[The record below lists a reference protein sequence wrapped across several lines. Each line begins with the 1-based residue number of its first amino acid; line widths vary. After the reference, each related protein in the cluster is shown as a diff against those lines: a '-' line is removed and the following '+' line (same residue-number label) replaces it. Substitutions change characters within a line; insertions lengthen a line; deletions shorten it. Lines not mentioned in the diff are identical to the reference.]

1 MSKVRSAWVGFAVLL
16 AVFSAV
22 SPAFVGDAAAQT
34 RRERREQQQ
43 QQQQQREQELREQRE
58 RERQQREQQQREI
71 EQREREQQPLQQGVP
86 QPPPPPAQAAPA
98 PPEPPP
104 VPVRVVPT
112 PKTEQE
118 LAAEREQRERW
129 SALDGRLL
137 MLAGLLAALGLFQV
151 VVFSV
156 QALLVWF
163 ALRAMRRSALL
174 TERNMTMAQ
183 RAFVH
188 VISLGWSLVGG
199 AVKVTPTWDN
209 NGTTPTRSLRISTAW
224 KAWHG
229 ELPADFAYSYTR
241 PPDRLFLGPKGR
253 SEVGFVVIPMR
264 DIQAAIE
271 ERVNLYFWGR
281 ATYEDVFEG
290 TEPHFAEFC
299 YRLDVKG
306 TAPNAVT
313 LAFSHYGPHNRTD
326 EDSQRPA
333 IFDER

>member
-1 MSKVRSAWVGFAVLL
+1 VFFAIFLVGL
-16 AVFSAV
+16 
-22 SPAFVGDAAAQT
+22 PAAFPLVVGDAAAQT
-34 RRERREQQQ
+34 QRQRREQQQ
-43 QQQQQREQELREQRE
+43 REQQEREQ
-58 RERQQREQQQREI
+58 QQREQQQRE
-71 EQREREQQPLQQGVP
+71 QQQREQQRQQQAP
-86 QPPPPPAQAAPA
+86 QPPPPAAAP
-98 PPEPPP
+98 PPRPAEQPP

-112 PKTEQE
+112 PKTEEE

-129 SALDGRLL
+129 SSLDTRLQV
-137 MLAGLLAALGLFQV
+137 LAVLLAALGLFQI

-156 QALLVWF
+156 QALFVWF

-188 VISLGWSLVGG
+188 VSSLAWSAAG
-199 AVKVTPTWDN
+199 AGVKVSPTWEN

-241 PPDRLFLGPKGR
+241 PPDRLFLGPKGK
-253 SEVGFVVIPMR
+253 SDTGFVVIPMR
-264 DIQAAIE
+264 DLQAAIE
-271 ERVNLYFWGR
+271 ERVALYFWGR

-290 TEPHFAEFC
+290 TPPHFVEFC

-306 TAPNAVT
+306 TTPNAVT
-313 LAFSHYGPHNRTD
+313 LAFSHYGPHNRTE
-326 EDSQRPA
+326 EDTQRPA
-333 IFDER
+333 ILDAR